1 MAFAPLPNGHLRP
14 ACIPPGLSSAP
25 FHRLAKKVRRCPL
38 RPNEAWD
45 RAATMVPATTVAR
58 GRKGCVK
65 ARPLRREAYGAMGP
79 RRVRPAMRASGDG
92 PWSSEQRRGAGALP
106 GSCRSLMP
114 KGASEGDVRRRS
126 WRETLPSE
134 GLVPVMPSL
143 LGQELGLGFG
153 SETPPRAEARVP
165 VHLESKT
172 CGSGYSP
179 DKRRLC
185 AAEKL
190 QWSTTSFPIF
200 TIIPACR

>member
-1 MAFAPLPNGHLRP
+1 MAFARLPNGHLRP

-25 FHRLAKKVRRCPL
+25 FHHLAKKVRRCPL

-165 VHLESKT
+165 VHLESKKHAGAAT
-172 CGSGYSP
+172 LPTNVGCVPRRNSNGRPHRSP
-179 DKRRLC
+179 FS
-185 AAEKL
+185 
-190 QWSTTSFPIF
+190 Q
-200 TIIPACR
+200 